1 MIESILTIADAN
13 DQLGQVN
20 PHVNGNA
27 HQCDVRIENQ
37 LESGVGHSSSSTWQS
52 HIILTQ

>member
-37 LESGVGHSSSSTWQS
+37 LESGVGYSSSSTWQS